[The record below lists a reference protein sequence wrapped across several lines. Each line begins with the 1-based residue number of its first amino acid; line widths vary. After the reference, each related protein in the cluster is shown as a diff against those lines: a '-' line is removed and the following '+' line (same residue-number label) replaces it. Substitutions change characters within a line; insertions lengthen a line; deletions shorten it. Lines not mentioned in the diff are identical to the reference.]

1 MRRRLAVLFPLCL
14 ALSACA
20 TGPGVAPDTQPSA
33 PDSERERTEDGAN
46 IVRPAGDTSETV
58 LALLTEASRAERAG
72 DLQRTEALLER
83 ALRIEPHNAVLWHY
97 LARMRLK
104 QGRFEQASG
113 LAFKSSSLTH
123 NDQRLEAE
131 NWRVVAHARR
141 ALGDDNGARAAEQ
154 RADALD
160 QR

>member
-1 MRRRLAVLFPLCL
+1 MNRRAAVIVQLCL

-20 TGPGVAPDTQPSA
+20 VGPTPPPDGPTPQPDARGTTIGPGS
-33 PDSERERTEDGAN
+33 SIERPRG
-46 IVRPAGDTSETV
+46 GTSDTV
-58 LALLTEASRAERAG
+58 LALLAEASRAERAG

-113 LAFKSSSLTH
+113 LAFKSSSLAH
-123 NDQRLEAE
+123 DDVRLQAE

-141 ALGDDNGARAAEQ
+141 ALGDGNGARAAEQ
-154 RADALD
+154 KANTLTA
-160 QR
+160 Q